1 MKALRRFLWG
11 FGVAIRGFLW
21 ALRTQG
27 HLQIHL
33 LALTAV
39 TGAGLFFRL
48 SRGEWLAVAL
58 ACGFVISTE
67 LLNTAVEELCN
78 HLWPQPHPLAA
89 RIKDVAA
96 AAVLFAALTALVVGM
111 IVFGPRVVGILGER

>member
-11 FGVAIRGFLW
+11 FEVAIRGFLW
-21 ALRTQG
+21 ALRTQR

-33 LALTAV
+33 LALTVV
-39 TGAGLFFRL
+39 TASGLFFRL
-48 SRGEWLAVAL
+48 SPGEWLAVAL
-58 ACGFVISTE
+58 ASGFVIGTE

-78 HLWPQPHPLAA
+78 HLWPHPHPLAA

-111 IVFGPRVVGILGER
+111 IIFGPRLVSM